1 MFINIEQAIELLRSA
16 DLPTNMDDLR
26 DYLSSRFL
34 NVSDISSDKLK
45 SAVEVISD
53 NEYTIEVVDTTS
65 VRGMYS
71 VDLEENLLYLDEYWS

>member
-1 MFINIEQAIELLRSA
+1 M

-34 NVSDISSDKLK
+34 NVPDISSDKLK
-45 SAVEVISD
+45 SAVEAISD
-53 NEYTIEVVDTTS
+53 NKYTTEVVDTTI

-71 VDLEENLLYLDEYWS
+71 VDLEENLLYLDEYLS